1 LLTIG
6 IRTFVPAEHATARA
20 TVLVAS
26 AAPPAHP
33 VSNAVVLALI
43 LTVVLVVA
51 TGRTIGVIIAPLA
64 DLIRQFIQLVLFWV
78 LLLGVTGLVIAA
90 LLLTRR

>member
-1 LLTIG
+1 MLTIG
-6 IRTFVPAEHATARA
+6 IRTFGPAEHATARA
-20 TVLVAS
+20 TVLVAG

-78 LLLGVTGLVIAA
+78 LLLGMTGLVIAA